1 MSKADITLK
10 NAVKQAGD
18 ILADYLQPGP
28 RDCEETLDRLIIALD
43 NEAVASAVG
52 EIRRQRDTQPPG
64 YGGNLSKREP
74 TPCNQTLGS
83 LRSFRTR
90 PGAVPRP
97 AARSRAS
104 RQR

>member
-43 NEAVASAVG
+43 NDAVASAAE
-52 EIRRQRDTQPPG
+52 EIEDKENGRQSEQPRG
-64 YGGNLSKREP
+64 A
-74 TPCNQTLGS
+74 
-83 LRSFRTR
+83 R
-90 PGAVPRP
+90 PLPH
-97 AARSRAS
+97 
-104 RQR
+104 QRH